1 MKISL
6 TLEDQKLVNKL
17 VDSGQYNS
25 LSEIFCDSL
34 ELLRERDQV
43 RSMQTEELLKEPK
56 LGVRQLKTGR
66 RISSAKETRLEYIAA
81 EIKSRD
87 SKKSELGF

>member
-6 TLEDQKLVNKL
+6 TPEDQKLVNEL

-25 LSEIFCDSL
+25 ISEIFCESL
-34 ELLRERDQV
+34 KLLRERDQV
-43 RSMQTEELLKEPK
+43 RSMQTEELLKELK

-66 RISSAKETRLEYIAA
+66 RISSAKEIRLEYIAT
-81 EIKSRD
+81 EIKSRN
-87 SKKSELGF
+87 SGKSELGY